1 MLDNP
6 ELIKASAQLAKYI
19 TQQSTVAIRDKL
31 RISKEGKSD
40 KEKINVL
47 EEIIQEL
54 LAEKNQLIQIAQVY
68 DEQLVAQKIS
78 EGDVDYITSN
88 ILPLIEHLIAN
99 TDDEEAAAENKKNL
113 EIFKPLLSKETFNML
128 QLLGFNYKRAI
139 GEPLTDLVNAMIVS
153 QKPLPRETD
162 LERQKLF
169 YEHEAQYF
177 SMINDEEAY
186 QRHLKLQ
193 GKE

>member
-1 MLDNP
+1 MGKLG
-6 ELIKASAQLAKYI
+6 SYI
-19 TQQSTVAIRDKL
+19 

-139 GEPLTDLVNAMIVS
+139 GKPLTDLVNSMIVS

-169 YEHEAQYF
+169 YEHAPNT
-177 SMINDEEAY
+177 SA
-186 QRHLKLQ
+186 
-193 GKE
+193 

>member
-6 ELIKASAQLAKYI
+6 ELIKASAQLGKYI

-31 RISKEGKSD
+31 RISKEAKSD

-68 DEQLVAQKIS
+68 DEQMVAQKIS
-78 EGDVDYITSN
+78 EEDVDYITSN
-88 ILPLIEHLIAN
+88 ILPLFENLITN
-99 TDDEEAAAENKKNL
+99 TDDEEEAEENRKNL
-113 EIFKPLLSKETFNML
+113 DIFKPLLSKETFNML

-153 QKPLPRETD
+153 QKPISKEAD
-162 LERQKLF
+162 LDRQKLF
-169 YEHEAQYF
+169 YEHETQYF
-177 SMINDEEAY
+177 NMINDEEAY